1 MSVIGGQ
8 ILGFSFDS
16 RCRSYKTLA
25 LPCECVIIHKPTKHV
40 ECRWIPAVAS
50 DPARASA
57 TVNQPTVST
66 AAAAA
71 AMDLG
76 ASADNNDNDNGD
88 SGDITVIYHDASTT
102 SSSVVA

>member
-1 MSVIGGQ
+1 MLIALGYWTTLSGRILLPFQSGILLLQMRDVNVPQ
-8 ILGFSFDS
+8 IQLV
-16 RCRSYKTLA
+16 RR
-25 LPCECVIIHKPTKHV
+25 
-40 ECRWIPAVAS
+40 
-50 DPARASA
+50 SA

-102 SSSVVA
+102 SSVVA